1 MKDRILNFIRTAVH
15 CQDMDVDK
23 VREGFDLAMDIASTP
38 KDSLIIV
45 GDNYVSLGKYKISIN
60 DYLKAYFLINEGKW
74 ILAIKALRSVLP
86 LGLSVLPLGLKE
98 AKDMVENAELFPA
111 MINIQG

>member
-15 CQDMDVDK
+15 CQDMDIDM
-23 VREGFDLAMDIASTP
+23 VREGFDLAVDIASTP
-38 KDSLIIV
+38 KDSLIV

-86 LGLSVLPLGLKE
+86 LGLKE